1 MRDTILHAS
10 TENYFTVFAVVDLT
24 KRSYQP
30 VDSLLILQVKAAIY
44 SFLQVKSRNARV
56 CNFAWDSSLNLST
69 TSSRSNENKSFTRA
83 NWIISNVV
91 PRRERFLVLL

>member
-10 TENYFTVFAVVDLT
+10 TENYFIVFAVVDLT

-44 SFLQVKSRNARV
+44 SFLQVKSRHARV
-56 CNFAWDSSLNLST
+56 CNFAWDNFST

-91 PRRERFLVLL
+91 PRRERFLVQL